1 MYLRSTRRRNKD
13 GSVVRYLQLAHNEWD
28 AATKRSKV
36 QVIYNFGRDDAT
48 NRQALVRLAASVIKE
63 LGPEQIL
70 DVTADGLEFV
80 DSRPF
85 GGVWVLDALW
95 QQLGIDKTFRRM
107 CVNGGLDPSA
117 ERVLF
122 ALVANR
128 ALTGWADP
136 PGEVARWVNE
146 DVFVDGL
153 PGITEEA
160 CRKVTDWLCEI
171 SGSLQEEVSRELAH
185 HLDREADLLFFESPS
200 SGPEPIQRVSG
211 LDSDAYEPLLDAAAT
226 GRPAFG
232 PPPDPDADGR
242 TMVGLAVTRGGIPLR
257 IWRWPGRTPDEVMI
271 GRAKEDM
278 KGWAL
283 SRVIWTAD
291 RACPDDGDRRLP
303 RQDEGHHD
311 IVGAKLRSGSA
322 EADAALSRQGR
333 YHRVAANLRVKEVHI
348 AADER
353 FVICCDA
360 LTARRDAETRA
371 GLLEELTGLID
382 GTDRLPSAE
391 RAALHQQI
399 SADPHMSRYL
409 RMTPGGLLRID
420 AKAVRAE
427 ENLDGKYLVRTTDPG
442 LPVEDIALG
451 YMRLLTFERGWRD
464 LLTGVSR
471 LCDRGEP
478 SVRRHLP
485 LTWLSL
491 LLVPVAEFR
500 TGLSWARLRREL
512 DRIKL
517 GTFAARTCTLRQRTE
532 MTEKQHDLLAAL
544 LLTPPPR
551 IIEMTSAGC

>member
-95 QQLGIDKTFRRM
+95 RQLGIDKTFRRM

-146 DVFVDGL
+146 DVFVNGL
-153 PGITEEA
+153 PGVTEEA
-160 CRKVTDWLCEI
+160 CRKVTDWLCEM
-171 SGSLQEEVSRELAH
+171 SDSLQEEVSCELAH
-185 HLDREADLLFFESPS
+185 HLDREADLLFFESPY
-200 SGPEPIQRVSG
+200 SGV
-211 LDSDAYEPLLDAAAT
+211 EPLRNESRRT
-226 GRPAFG
+226 GE
-232 PPPDPDADGR
+232 DQR

-257 IWRWPGRTPDEVMI
+257 VWRWPGRTPDEVMI

-291 RACPDDGDRRLP
+291 RACPAAGDRHIP
-303 RQDEGHHD
+303 RQDEDHHY
-311 IVGAKLRSGSA
+311 IIGAKLRSGSA

-360 LTARRDAETRA
+360 LTAGRDAETRA
-371 GLLEELTGLID
+371 GLLEELTRLID
-382 GTDRLPSAE
+382 GTDRLPAAE
-391 RAALHQQI
+391 RTALHQQI
-399 SADPHMSRYL
+399 SADPHMCRYL

-420 AKAVRAE
+420 ARAVRAE
-427 ENLDGKYLVRTTDPG
+427 ENLDGKYLVRTTDPE

-464 LLTGVSR
+464 LLTGVSQ

-491 LLVPVAEFR
+491 LLVPIAEFR

-532 MTEKQHDLLAAL
+532 MTEEQHDLVVAL